1 MTITNGYCTLV
12 ELQKHLGRDTAE
24 GQESG
29 SSDINA
35 DFLEDCITRASRIV
49 DIQLGIQ
56 THLNQHTITA
66 EYLDCYG
73 ISDSGM
79 WFTSDMVTIR
89 SGVPIISV
97 TTLSEDGTTLTENTD
112 FYVYKNKIESA
123 STFSTAR
130 KAYQITASIG
140 YATIPAEIT
149 AATIQI
155 ASALSGLAITAYTD
169 DNGDTT
175 TVIQKNIPKWV
186 YETLDVFRGITL

>member
-12 ELQKHLGRDTAE
+12 ELQQHLGRDTAE
-24 GQESG
+24 GQDSG
-29 SSDINA
+29 SGDINA
-35 DFLEDCITRASRIV
+35 DFLESCITRASRIV

-73 ISDSGM
+73 ISDSGL

-97 TTLSEDGTTLTENTD
+97 TTLSEDGTALVENTD
-112 FYVYKNKIESA
+112 FYLYKNKIEA
-123 STFSTAR
+123 SGAFSTGR
-130 KAYQITASIG
+130 KAYRITASIG
-140 YATIPAEIT
+140 YSAIPDEIK

-186 YETLDVFRGITL
+186 YETLDLFRGITM